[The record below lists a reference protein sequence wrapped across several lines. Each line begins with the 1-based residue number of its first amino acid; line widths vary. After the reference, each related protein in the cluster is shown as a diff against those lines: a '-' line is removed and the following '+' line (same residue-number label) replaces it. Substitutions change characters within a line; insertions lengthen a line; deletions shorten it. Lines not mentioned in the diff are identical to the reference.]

1 MMKKSNF
8 LIAFSFLLFVTGI
21 VFLSGCESSRV
32 EPEITVNTPPPPPAP
47 LILQGS
53 VLNSKTGLGVANA
66 TVSILKLDGT
76 TVATVNTNA
85 SGAFTYDI
93 SSLTNTA
100 YKITATASGF
110 GYTFVNVTVDP
121 VNRLAG
127 IASLPL
133 DPIVSVAVALTPAG
147 GTAQGTTNTE
157 SKASA
162 PVSISVPANAVT
174 SNTTVNVSTVPV
186 NNVPP
191 PPAATTT
198 AQVGVTNLTPAG
210 IIFAKPVTMSYPLPY
225 RMKAGDKIS
234 VMELVNGAWTTTT
247 LQATVDAS
255 RTVATLDLP
264 KTGQFA
270 LLDNTK
276 ISGNVSGSVK
286 LFDAGLTVSPLY
298 KTEKILETKVFDI
311 IGGAQLV
318 QLQNTFSDLLTR
330 NHTDPLDD
338 PAISWILNQFKQR
351 FGLQDFPSAFG
362 FNSLT
367 QITAMRNITISWSD
381 VPAALLTA
389 QQTNYPNEVGYWL
402 KRYTFES
409 VETTSTADISNTG
422 YFSVTYSHKTVTW
435 RLVSVHAIW
444 RGHQQGEVDKG
455 AW

>member
-1 MMKKSNF
+1 MKKSNF
-8 LIAFSFLLFVTGI
+8 LLVISFLVFVTGI

-32 EPEITVNTPPPPPAP
+32 EPEITVNTPPPAPAP

-127 IASLPL
+127 IASLPI

-157 SKASA
+157 SKSGTA
-162 PVSISVPANAVT
+162 VSISVPANAVT
-174 SNTTVNVSTVPV
+174 SNTTINVSTVAV

-191 PPAATTT
+191 PPAASTTT
-198 AQVGVTNLTPAG
+198 QVGVTNLTPAG
-210 IIFAKPVTMSYPLPY
+210 ITFAKPVTMSYPLPY
-225 RMKAGDKIS
+225 RMKAGDKIP

-255 RTVATLDLP
+255 RTIATLDLS
-264 KTGQFA
+264 KTGQYA

-276 ISGNVSGSVK
+276 IAGSVSGSV
-286 LFDAGLTVSPLY
+286 LLLNAGVTVSPLR
-298 KTEKILETKVFDI
+298 KTEKILETKTYDI
-311 IGGAQLV
+311 TDGN
-318 QLQNTFSDLLTR
+318 LQVNLTQQFTELLSR

-338 PAISWILNQFKQR
+338 PATSWLLNQIIQR
-351 FGLQDFPSAFG
+351 NG
-362 FNSLT
+362 SLSLNRALGYSVAANISDI
-367 QITAMRNITISWSD
+367 QNFVLAWTA
-381 VPAALLTA
+381 VPTALLTA
-389 QQTNYPNEVGYWL
+389 QQQNYPNEVGYWI

-409 VETTSTADISNTG
+409 VQSIDQIDISNTG
-422 YFSVTYSHKTVTW
+422 YFSVTYKRTKTYW